1 MITRKIAEAIQNSI
15 VFYPIIALTGPRQ
28 SGKTT
33 LLKHMFPGYRYVS
46 LENPDNLEF
55 AQNDPNGFL
64 SLYDKMVIF
73 DEVQR
78 APTLFSYLK
87 TLVDASKIMG
97 QFILSGSQ
105 NFNLMQK
112 IGQSLAGRVAL
123 FKLLPFDF
131 GELKEA
137 DLLPEDYPELLLRG
151 GYPALFDQPIPTT
164 NFYGNYVETYV
175 ERDVSDL
182 LNIRDLGQFKLFL
195 RLCAARAGQ
204 ILNITELSKDA
215 GISIPTLKSWLSIL
229 ESSYLVYRLP
239 PYFENF
245 GKRLIKSA
253 KIYFYDTGLLCFLL
267 NIRDEE
273 AILLSK
279 QKGALFE
286 NFIINEYLKQNFHQ
300 NLYRDFYFWRDS
312 NGLEIDLMFYN
323 SPSKFDVVEI
333 KSTKTVLPKLF
344 KNLDVFERWSGGKV
358 NQKILVYGGTET
370 QNRTH
375 HLVCA
380 WNDVKID
387 FSGNPI
393 REKY

>member
-1 MITRKIAEAIQNSI
+1 MIARKITEAIQNSI
-15 VFYPIIALTGPRQ
+15 AFYPIIALTGPRQ

-33 LLKHMFPGYRYVS
+33 LLKYMFPGYRYVS
-46 LENPDNLEF
+46 LENPDNLAF

-78 APTLFSYLK
+78 APTLFSYLQ

-97 QFILSGSQ
+97 QFVLSGSQ

-131 GELKEA
+131 GELKKA
-137 DLLPEDYPELLLRG
+137 DLLPENYPELLLRG
-151 GYPALFDQPIPTT
+151 GYPALFDRPIPTT

-229 ESSYLVYRLP
+229 ESSYLVYRLQ

-245 GKRLIKSA
+245 GKRLIKSP

-273 AILLSK
+273 AILLSE
-279 QKGALFE
+279 QKDALFE
-286 NFIINEYLKQNFHQ
+286 NFIINDYLKQNFHQ

-312 NGLEIDLMFYN
+312 NGLEIDLMFHN

-344 KNLDVFERWSGGKV
+344 KNLDEFEKWSGGKV
-358 NQKILVYGGTET
+358 NQKILVYGGTQT

-375 HLVCA
+375 YLVCA

-387 FSGNPI
+387 FI
-393 REKY
+393 